1 MGGQLVEF
9 FSNLFSADFM
19 PHGHCFFWRPE
30 ILWLHVV
37 SDAVTALSYLMIP
50 FAFIRLVRA
59 RRDLAFNWMFLLFGL
74 FILACGTTH
83 ALAIVTLWHPVYRI
97 EGVFK
102 LLTAIASFPTALL
115 LWRLVPQAALIP
127 SQRDLATVN
136 ESLQLEVGVRREAE
150 EAAKRLAAELENRVA
165 ERTKELESLNAELR
179 ESTAE
184 LAAREQEY
192 RKRAD
197 LTPMMIWTADQNG
210 SVTYFNRYWAEYT
223 GASTEESTGEGWA
236 PVIHPDDLDKVKRV
250 WGEAISTGHDL
261 YLEHRIRR
269 ASDGMYR
276 WHLGRARANR
286 DGRGVTTGWFG
297 TTADIHDE
305 VLRREESDR
314 ELFAVREREEV
325 LHALTNLMPQ
335 LAWTAKA
342 SGETDFFNQRWMDY
356 TGLSM
361 AESIGGGW
369 VTALHPD
376 DVEPTIA
383 AWKEAVTTDT
393 VYDINYRLR
402 KASSGQFR
410 WFLAR
415 GVPIREED
423 GTIGRWFG
431 TCTDIDEHR
440 RTEAA
445 LRLAN
450 TDLEHF
456 AYAATHDL
464 QEPLRA
470 MSSYAELLQRR
481 YGHELSVE
489 ARGFA
494 STIVTSA
501 KRMSML
507 LRDLRSYIHANTK
520 EEEGQRV
527 AAETTA
533 VLAEVRDDLA
543 ILINEAQA
551 NIEVGPMPTVWV
563 EATHLRQL
571 FTNLI
576 GNGLKY
582 RRDAVPAAIRIWSTA
597 EDRYWRFAVEDNGE
611 GVPEEYRAKIFG
623 IFTRLHG
630 QSKSGSG
637 MGLAI
642 CARIV
647 ARYGGRIWV
656 EENAGGGSTFYFTLP
671 RYLPPTADAE

>member
-9 FSNLFSADFM
+9 LSSLFSADFM

-37 SDAVTALSYLMIP
+37 SDSVTALAYLLIP

-59 RRDLAFNWMFLLFGL
+59 RRDLAFDWMFLLFGL
-74 FILACGTTH
+74 FILACGATH
-83 ALAIVTLWHPVYRI
+83 VLAIVTLWHPVYRI
-97 EGVFK
+97 EGLFK
-102 LLTAIASFPTALL
+102 LLTALVSFPTALL

-127 SQRDLATVN
+127 SQRELAAVN
-136 ESLQLEVGVRREAE
+136 ESLQLEVGVRRKAE

-179 ESTAE
+179 ESTAD
-184 LAAREQEY
+184 LAAREEEY

-197 LTPMMIWTADQNG
+197 LTPMMIWTADPDG
-210 SVTYFNRYWAEYT
+210 SVTYFNRYWADYT
-223 GASTEESTGEGWA
+223 GASAEESTGEGWA

-286 DGRGVTTGWFG
+286 DGRGVITGWFG

-305 VLRREESDR
+305 VLRREVSDR
-314 ELFAVREREEV
+314 ELVATREREEV
-325 LHALTNLMPQ
+325 LRDLTNSMPQ

-342 SGETDFFNQRWMDY
+342 NGETDFLNQRWTEY

-361 AESIGGGW
+361 ADSLGRRAI
-369 VTALHPD
+369 TAYHSD
-376 DVEPTIA
+376 DVKLVIE
-383 AWKEAVTTDT
+383 AWDRSVRTGSDFE
-393 VYDINYRLR
+393 IRFRLR
-402 KASSGQFR
+402 NAATGHFR

-415 GVPIREED
+415 GVPIREAD

-431 TCTDIDEHR
+431 TCTDIDEHK
-440 RTEAA
+440 RTEEA
-445 LRLAN
+445 LQQAN
-450 TDLEHF
+450 QDLEQF
-456 AYAATHDL
+456 AYAASHDL

-494 STIVTSA
+494 STIVASA
-501 KRMSML
+501 KRMSLL
-507 LRDLRSYIHANTK
+507 LRDLRSYIHANTN

-533 VLAEVRDDLA
+533 VLADVRDDLA

-551 NIEVGPMPTVWV
+551 SIEVGPMPTVWV

-576 GNGLKY
+576 GNALKY

-656 EENAGGGSTFYFTLP
+656 EGNAGGGSTFYFTLP
-671 RYLPPTADAE
+671 RYLPPPADAE